1 MSQMNQVATELAKN
15 LFDGLRALKETAV
28 AVAPGLKDLGADLK
42 HEGKQQLAAGAHE
55 LAAALFN
62 GNAFVMY
69 PRTGKND
76 PGKDDPSQSQGGH
89 GVHGPENSPTQGQGG
104 MQQESPTQQHERG
117 GRSM

>member
-1 MSQMNQVATELAKN
+1 VNQVATEMAKN
-15 LFDGLRALKETAV
+15 LFDGLRALKETAQ
-28 AVAPGLKDLGADLK
+28 AVAPGLNNLGADLK
-42 HEGKQQLAAGAHE
+42 AEGLDLAKQGAHE
-55 LAAALFN
+55 MAAALFN

-69 PRTGKND
+69 PRG
-76 PGKDDPSQSQGGH
+76 GKDDHGKDGQGQSQGGH